1 MKLTSKM
8 LKKIIQEELGN
19 IMREIDE
26 PVDGAEPEKPNWWDI
41 GYGHGA
47 QNEPPMFEDN
57 PEYMNGYDAG
67 FAEGR
72 DSWGD

>member
-1 MKLTSKM
+1 MKLTSKK
-8 LKKIIQEELGN
+8 LKQIIREELGN

-26 PVDGAEPEKPNWWDI
+26 PVDGAEPEGQQARDI
-41 GYGHGA
+41 GYGHGV

-57 PEYMNGYDAG
+57 PEYMNGYRAG
-67 FAEGR
+67 YAEGR